1 MPRTASSSRDAILAA
16 IDATIKGGELSEL
29 TATGLARKAGVSRRT
44 IFNHFASLDEA
55 VVEHC
60 AQVFSAL
67 GNAILERDTNPETAT
82 VADLFH
88 NTANALVEADL
99 PEQIAYFDQVINSF
113 SSRQEKT
120 NQLFG
125 QVFGQLSYAFQTGLQ
140 QKYPNISVLDIRLT
154 VGSLFLAVSLCARE
168 WVPKYSP
175 VPGHLSRKARE
186 DWQENLQHAF
196 ARLESGLGR

>member
-1 MPRTASSSRDAILAA
+1 M
-16 IDATIKGGELSEL
+16 
-29 TATGLARKAGVSRRT
+29 
-44 IFNHFASLDEA
+44 
-55 VVEHC
+55 
-60 AQVFSAL
+60 
-67 GNAILERDTNPETAT
+67 ERDTNPETAT

-168 WVPKYSP
+168 WIPKYSP

>member
-16 IDATIKGGELSEL
+16 IDATIEGGELSEL
-29 TATGLARKAGVSRRT
+29 TATGLAHKAGVSRRT

>member
-16 IDATIKGGELSEL
+16 IDATIEGGELSEL

-99 PEQIAYFDQVINSF
+99 PEQIAY
-113 SSRQEKT
+113 
-120 NQLFG
+120 L
-125 QVFGQLSYAFQTGLQ
+125 
-140 QKYPNISVLDIRLT
+140 IR
-154 VGSLFLAVSLCARE
+154 
-168 WVPKYSP
+168 
-175 VPGHLSRKARE
+175 
-186 DWQENLQHAF
+186 
-196 ARLESGLGR
+196 